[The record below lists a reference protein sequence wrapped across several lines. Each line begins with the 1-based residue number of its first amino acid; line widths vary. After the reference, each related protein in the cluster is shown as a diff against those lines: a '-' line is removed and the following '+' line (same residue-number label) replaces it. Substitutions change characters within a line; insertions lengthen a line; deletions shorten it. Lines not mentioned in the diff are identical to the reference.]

1 MLGRL
6 WGGELFSFCSLAT
19 SPLCS
24 ALREPSV
31 WASSRAQERDPE
43 ACPAQGH
50 AQLLSALGC
59 PLSLGL
65 SRAAEPELC
74 LALWATR
81 IPGEDW
87 HRVRIS
93 GKSHSPPGWR
103 PRPTWHPKASAP
115 QWEART
121 GGGCRAEVGGVP
133 GWLPDLPPSSLGS
146 RRGRHHATVLLPPQ
160 GRREREAENKVKEE
174 RGFPVS
180 GSGLRWN

>member
-1 MLGRL
+1 MIVGAVGGD
-6 WGGELFSFCSLAT
+6 GGELFSFCSLAT

-121 GGGCRAEVGGVP
+121 GGGVQGRCGGWAWLAP
-133 GWLPDLPPSSLGS
+133 RPASQLPWLPAWSPPRHCSPSSPGKEGE
-146 RRGRHHATVLLPPQ
+146 RGR
-160 GRREREAENKVKEE
+160 K
-174 RGFPVS
+174 
-180 GSGLRWN
+180 